1 MNHPSLYLLPIF
13 ALITPF
19 ALLPVEMLLPFPFIV
34 EEIAKASLLIPL
46 LSIKRTSQQ
55 VQLAIL
61 VGIFFTLSESV
72 LYLFNIYATG
82 TPMLFIQRL
91 LLTGTLHTGTI
102 LTMFFVT
109 KIDRRLLPIGVII
122 TMIIHFF
129 YNQYISL

>member
-19 ALLPVEMLLPFPFIV
+19 ALLPVEMLLPFPFVV

-46 LSIKRTSQQ
+46 LSVKRINQQ
-55 VQLAIL
+55 IQLAIL

-91 LLTGTLHTGTI
+91 LLTGALHTGTI